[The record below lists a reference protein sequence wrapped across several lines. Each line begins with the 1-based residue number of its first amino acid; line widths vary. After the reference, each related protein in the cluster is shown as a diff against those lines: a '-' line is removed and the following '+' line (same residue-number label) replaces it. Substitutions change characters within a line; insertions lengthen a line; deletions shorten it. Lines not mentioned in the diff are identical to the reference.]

1 MAPTLFDPEP
11 LEESPRVD
19 VKIEA
24 SWKEVLKDEFG
35 KDYFGKIRESLRA
48 EKAAGAVIYPKGSQ
62 IFNAFNQ
69 TPFEQV
75 RVVILGQDPY
85 HGPGQAHGLC
95 FSVQD
100 GVKPPPSLVNI
111 FKEIESDT
119 GIEMDKRNGN
129 LEPWARQG
137 VFLLNAIL
145 TVRHKSPASHRNLG
159 WETFTDAVIRTLS
172 ERRENLVFMLWGSFA
187 RSKKVL
193 IRADRHLILE
203 APHPSPYSASSG
215 FFSCRHFSK
224 ANQYLKAHG
233 KGAID
238 WKL

>member
-1 MAPTLFDPEP
+1 MAPTLFDPEAR
-11 LEESPRVD
+11 EESPRIN

-35 KDYFGKIRESLRA
+35 KAYFSKIREGLRA
-48 EKAAGAVIYPKGSQ
+48 EKAAGMVVYPGGSQ
-62 IFNAFNQ
+62 IFNAFNK
-69 TPFEQV
+69 TPFDRV

-100 GVKPPPSLVNI
+100 GIKPPPSLVNI

-119 GIEMDKRNGN
+119 GIEMNKKNGN
-129 LEPWARQG
+129 LEPWATQG

-145 TVRHKSPASHRNLG
+145 TVRHKSPASHRRLG

-172 ERRENLVFMLWGSFA
+172 EGRENLVFMLWGSFA
-187 RSKKVL
+187 RSKKFL

-203 APHPSPYSASSG
+203 ASHPSPYSAHSG

-233 KGAID
+233 KGEID

>member
-11 LEESPRVD
+11 PEESPRID

-35 KDYFGKIRESLRA
+35 KAYFAKIKEGLRA
-48 EKAAGAVIYPKGSQ
+48 EKAAGMVVYPKGPQ
-62 IFNAFNQ
+62 IFNAFNK
-69 TPFEQV
+69 TPFDRV

-100 GVKPPPSLVNI
+100 GIKPPPSLVNI

-119 GIEMDKRNGN
+119 GIEMNKKNGN
-129 LEPWARQG
+129 LEPWAAQG

-145 TVRHKSPASHRNLG
+145 TVRHKSPASHRKLG

-172 ERRENLVFMLWGSFA
+172 EGRENLVFMLWGSFA
-187 RSKKVL
+187 RSKKFL

-203 APHPSPYSASSG
+203 ASHPSPYSAHSG

-233 KGAID
+233 KGEID